1 MLSLLLLLSPVD
13 AAELPLWAE
22 VSFPEAPV
30 KGNDGWTGGFGEDDW
45 MSNDDRNQLWP
56 ATDYNNGD
64 YGGRAYG
71 SGWAADNWLIKGP
84 SFHEGVASAVV
95 GNRDDD
101 CAGVVANHNGDD
113 TFYLFALTSGSA
125 PPPLASTVPRS
136 TAFLLRVEGG
146 VATVLG
152 EVRATAL
159 GETAR
164 PLRLEVNDGRLVG
177 RYAGSVLIDVVDPA
191 PLPPGQAGVYGY
203 DTGNDGWG
211 GETAFFNRVEA
222 FRFDDDGDGVADD
235 DDNCEQ
241 IANPDQAD
249 ADGDRRGDAC
259 DDPPDDDEPVDESD
273 LPPDTDTTP
282 GGGGDGGG
290 GDGGNGGGAGT
301 DDTDAANTDP
311 LDLSYDEALRVSC
324 QGCDAGGVTGATG
337 AAALLLALAARR
349 RRR

>member
-1 MLSLLLLLSPVD
+1 MLSLLLLTTVVQ

-45 MSNDDRNQLWP
+45 MSNDDRDELWP

-64 YGGRAYG
+64 FGGRAYG

-84 SFHEGVASAVV
+84 AYLEGIASAVV

-125 PPPLASTVPRS
+125 PPPLASTVARS

-146 VATVLG
+146 AVTVLA
-152 EVRATAL
+152 EVRSAPL
-159 GETAR
+159 VGTAR
-164 PLRLEVNDGRLVG
+164 PLRLEVNDGRLIG
-177 RYAGSVLIDVVDPA
+177 RFAGAVLIDVTDPS

-211 GETAFFNRVEA
+211 GETAFFTRVEA
-222 FRFDDDGDGVADD
+222 LRFDDDDDGVADD
-235 DDNCEQ
+235 DDNCERVP
-241 IANPDQAD
+241 NPDQAD
-249 ADGDRRGDAC
+249 ADGDRR
-259 DDPPDDDEPVDESD
+259 DDPPDDEPVEESD
-273 LPPDTDTTP
+273 LPPDTDTVP
-282 GGGGDGGG
+282 GGGGGAGGGGGGGGGDGGG
-290 GDGGNGGGAGT
+290 GAGDT
-301 DDTDAANTDP
+301 DLADTDAG
-311 LDLSYDEALRVSC
+311 LDLAYDEALRVSC
-324 QGCDAGGVTGATG
+324 QGCDHSAAPGLASV
-337 AAALLLALAARR
+337 AALALLAARR